1 MTAIGGEI
9 WLVESPR
16 DLKLAH
22 GARTVVVEYGLGG
35 SPGRREFPLDGLGAN
50 ANFLQVCGVNLGL
63 LMRHLTGVGTLM

>member
-1 MTAIGGEI
+1 M
-9 WLVESPR
+9 
-16 DLKLAH
+16 
-22 GARTVVVEYGLGG
+22 VEYGLGG